1 MKLHITLEIVLATL
15 LVTACARVTAPEDP
29 QIEIEDPWVRA
40 VPAMNMQL
48 EDDSSSDSTS
58 HMGGDTS
65 AAYMTLRNNGK
76 AADRLIGVQSDA
88 AEIVEMHTTQTT
100 NDVSMMAK
108 VENIEIPAQGKVT
121 LEPGGTHLMLIRLRR
136 ELSAGE
142 KVQLTLDFE
151 ISGQMQVEAEVR
163 AP

>member
-1 MKLHITLEIVLATL
+1 MKLKYLAFIAFGTL
-15 LVTACARVTAPEDP
+15 LVTACIRFTAPDSP

-40 VPAMNMQL
+40 VPAMNMQM
-48 EDDSSSDSTS
+48 EDESSNDSTS
-58 HMGGDTS
+58 HMDGSTS

-76 AADRLIGVQSDA
+76 VADRLIGVQSDA
-88 AEIVEMHTTQTT
+88 AEVVEMHTTQTT

-108 VENIEIPAQGKVT
+108 VENIEIPALGKVI
-121 LEPGGTHLMLIRLRR
+121 LEPGGAHLMLIRLTRD
-136 ELSAGE
+136 LNAGE

-151 ISGQMQVEAEVR
+151 ISGQMLVEAEVR